1 MPARNAQILI
11 LATLVCLLC
20 YMQAKRLKYAG
31 RIGAAIETIEQYYVD
46 EVKGDDLYQ
55 SAMKG
60 MLKLDP
66 YSEFIPPVE
75 YTEFQSTIDQQFGG
89 VGILIEGPPTNREL
103 TVVAPLLNTPAYEA
117 GVQPGDR
124 IVSINGQSTKDF
136 DTSKASEQ
144 MRGPVGTTVD
154 ITIERDNQMAPIE
167 LTLRRA
173 DIQVD
178 SIVGDHILPDSKWS
192 YFLKEDPEIA
202 YVRISLFGKHTAD
215 EFRQVLKQIKPQAK
229 ALIIDLRFNPGGVLS
244 AAVDMCDMLLSQ
256 GRIVSTKGRRSGF
269 DHTETADASVEIAED
284 IPIIVLQN
292 DQSASASEVM
302 AACLQDQ
309 HRALVAGER
318 SFGKGTVQQVFEI
331 DHAST
336 AIKFTIARY
345 YRPSGANIHRTPE
358 MKPSEVWGVSPEK
371 ELEQS
376 LSDSERLYLFRRWQQ
391 QGDPRRNTGAQPPAP
406 DFSGD
411 PQLRKAVEYLNSPRA
426 LPAEGR

>member
-31 RIGAAIETIEQYYVD
+31 RIGSAIETIEQYYVD

-60 MLKLDP
+60 LLKLDP
-66 YSEFIPPVE
+66 YSEFIPATE
-75 YTEFQSTIDQQFGG
+75 YTEFQATIGQQFGG
-89 VGILIEGPPTNREL
+89 VGILIEGPPTTKQL

-124 IVSINGQSTKDF
+124 IVEINGETTMDLNADDARSR
-136 DTSKASEQ
+136 

-154 ITIERDNQMAPIE
+154 VTIERDSQQEPIK
-167 LTLRRA
+167 LTLKRA
-173 DIQVD
+173 DIHVD
-178 SIVGDHILPDSKWS
+178 SVVGDHIQPDSKWS

-202 YVRISLFGKHTAD
+202 YIRISMFGERTAD

-244 AAVDMCDMLLSQ
+244 AAVEMCDMLLSE

-269 DHTETADASVEIAED
+269 DHTETADAQVEIAED
-284 IPIIVLQN
+284 IPIIILQN

-302 AACLQDQ
+302 SACLQDQ

-358 MKPSEVWGVSPEK
+358 MKPTEVWGVSPEK
-371 ELEQS
+371 ELELKMS
-376 LSDSERLYLFRRWQQ
+376 ETERLYLFRRWQQ
-391 QGDPRRNTGAQPPAP
+391 QGDPRRTTGPQPPAP

-411 PQLRKAVEYLNSPRA
+411 PQLRQAVEA
-426 LPAEGR
+426 LKSKPLAGGR

>member
-31 RIGAAIETIEQYYVD
+31 RIGSAIETIEQYYVD

-60 MLKLDP
+60 LLKLDP
-66 YSEFIPPVE
+66 YSEFIPATE
-75 YTEFQSTIDQQFGG
+75 YTEFQATIGQQFGG
-89 VGILIEGPPTNREL
+89 VGILIEGPPTTRQL

-124 IVSINGQSTKDF
+124 IVEINGELTVDLNADDARSR
-136 DTSKASEQ
+136 

-154 ITIERDNQMAPIE
+154 VTIERDSQQEPIK
-167 LTLRRA
+167 LTLKRA
-173 DIQVD
+173 DIHVD
-178 SIVGDHILPDSKWS
+178 SVVGDHILPDSKWS

-202 YVRISLFGKHTAD
+202 YVRISMFGERTAD

-244 AAVDMCDMLLSQ
+244 AAVEMCDMLLSE

-269 DHTETADASVEIAED
+269 DHTEIADARVEIAD
-284 IPIIVLQN
+284 DVPIIILQN

-302 AACLQDQ
+302 SACLQDQ

-371 ELEQS
+371 ELERKMS
-376 LSDSERLYLFRRWQQ
+376 ETERLYLFRRWQQ
-391 QGDPRRNTGAQPPAP
+391 QGDPRRTTGPQPPSP

-411 PQLRKAVEYLNSPRA
+411 PQLRKAVEA
-426 LPAEGR
+426 LKK